1 MSKKSRRRN
10 RRLLKALGAGLA
22 IAGLG
27 GAFRKNT
34 KGSTDADTV
43 KLMTSDKAYKLP
55 NVKENEFKEKIYQ
68 DAIMRGDVGVKPAR
82 IFPKLS
88 VTKKGEVIRNGVNTG
103 VQNKK
108 TAFVGDKYIYKD
120 GKPYTK
126 GRFGTFAA
134 QKQMERGA
142 LPPQLRV
149 PKIKN
154 LYEDSMLG
162 DTREIMA
169 KGGGR
174 ITKTGV
180 KRGAAKRGFG
190 RAFKGGK

>member
-1 MSKKSRRRN
+1 MHLEKIQ
-10 RRLLKALGAGLA
+10 KALQ
-22 IAGLG
+22 
-27 GAFRKNT
+27 KNT

-180 KRGAAKRGFG
+180 
-190 RAFKGGK
+190 